1 MVLPSGIVRVRMDSV
16 RSISLKGGWEPHI
29 AHLRIVCLYI
39 FFIRWNI
46 GKIYFWWGDPGKNI
60 PLTFSKWF
68 YEISNAKI
76 TLLASLFH
84 HHHDNVTSISVMT
97 QSILTGGSHVMI
109 FIVQPSQLKPMLL
122 QNIDRDSWCLL
133 DLGVREPDQC
143 LPTGF
148 DAAVNMYTKHHMT
161 WPHGD
166 SIDDYTKHKMTVCV
180 GRRIQPMLFNC
191 VALPFDFLP
200 EW

>member
-29 AHLRIVCLYI
+29 AHLKIVCLYI

-68 YEISNAKI
+68 WDISNAKI
-76 TLLASLFH
+76 TVISLLASLFH

-109 FIVQPSQLKPMLL
+109 FIVQPSQSKPMLL
-122 QNIDRDSWCLL
+122 QNIDRERDSWCLL
-133 DLGVREPDQC
+133 DLGVREPD
-143 LPTGF
+143 
-148 DAAVNMYTKHHMT
+148 
-161 WPHGD
+161 
-166 SIDDYTKHKMTVCV
+166 
-180 GRRIQPMLFNC
+180 
-191 VALPFDFLP
+191 
-200 EW
+200 